1 MAAISTQVL
10 ICGAGPA
17 GLALAVE
24 LGTRGVKCIVV
35 ERNDRV
41 GYAPRAKTTHTR
53 TREHF
58 RRWGIAEDLA
68 AMAPFGVDYPSNIQF
83 VTRLGGFPLATIEN
97 AFNCAPERNEFY
109 AEHAQ
114 WVPQYRVEE
123 VLRRRAESLPSV
135 QVLFEHEFLEAEQDK
150 DGVTCR
156 VRAAGADNVLRCDY
170 LVGADGARSAIRDLI
185 GAQMEGRYGL
195 AHAYNIV
202 FRAPGLSRLHKHGP
216 GIMYWQINADVP
228 SVIGPMDKDDLWY
241 FMRGRV
247 EGLTEL
253 DKLSAAEL
261 IQRSM
266 GLDTPIEILS
276 TDEWAASEFIADKY
290 SEGRIFLIGDACHLH
305 PPVGGYGMNMG
316 IGDSVDLGWKMAAVL
331 HGWGGQGLLKSYEQE
346 RRQVHR
352 FVIDAALSNHATL
365 SLHDAMSPTLE
376 ADSDEGAALR
386 AQVGALLA
394 EGRAQEFRSLGVML
408 GASYDDS
415 PIMAEEG
422 GAPARDPAMRTYEP
436 TARPGARAPH
446 AWLDDGRSLYDV
458 FGEGFTLIGFER
470 AGDAELQRAEADA
483 HGLGIPLKTI
493 RITDARIAALYERS
507 LVLIRPDQ
515 HVAWRGDVWPGAEIL
530 LLASGRAAVEARQ
543 AVTPKSAVV
552 R

>member
-1 MAAISTQVL
+1 M
-10 ICGAGPA
+10 
-17 GLALAVE
+17 
-24 LGTRGVKCIVV
+24 RGVECIVI

-58 RRWGIAEDLA
+58 RRWGIAGDLA
-68 AMAPFGVDYPSNIQF
+68 AMAPFGVDYPSHIQF

-97 AFNCAPERNEFY
+97 AFNCSPERNELY

-123 VLRRRAESLPSV
+123 VLRRHAETLPGV
-135 QVLFEHEFLEAEQDK
+135 RVLFEHEFLGAEQDEA
-150 DGVTCR
+150 GVTCR
-156 VRAAGADNVLRCDY
+156 IRRDGAEAVVQCKY

-247 EGLTEL
+247 DGLTEL
-253 DKLSAAEL
+253 DKPRAAEL

-266 GLDTPIEILS
+266 GLDAAVEVLS
-276 TDEWAASEFIADKY
+276 ADEWAASEFIADKY
-290 SEGRIFLIGDACHLH
+290 SDGRIFLIGDACHLH

-331 HGWGGQGLLKSYEQE
+331 QGWGGQGLLNSYEQE
-346 RRQVHR
+346 RRPVHR
-352 FVIDAALSNHATL
+352 YVIDAALSNHATL
-365 SLHDAMSPTLE
+365 ALHDAMSPLLE
-376 ADSDEGAALR
+376 ADTPEGAALR
-386 AQVGALLA
+386 AEVGAKLA

-408 GASYDDS
+408 GSSYEDS
-415 PIMAEEG
+415 PITASEG
-422 GAPARDPAMRTYEP
+422 DAPARDPAMRTYTP

-446 AWLDDGRSLYDV
+446 GWLDDGRSLYDL
-458 FGEGFTLIGFER
+458 FGDGFTLIGFGGVAGR
-470 AGDAELQRAEADA
+470 AFEQAEADA
-483 HGLGIPLKTI
+483 KGLGIPLATVRVDNTK
-493 RITDARIAALYERS
+493 IAALYERP

-515 HVAWRGDVWPGAEIL
+515 HVAWRGDTWPGAAIL
-530 LLASGRAAVEARQ
+530 LRVSGWQESEQRVVAQ
-543 AVTPKSAVV
+543 GKSAAAG
-552 R
+552 